1 MTDIIPTAAEAKD
14 LADDCCEAPAGLV
27 SVPTTRL
34 TSRRPI
40 TERILAEMQ
49 KTLNNGS
56 WPEAIGSPIKTYL
69 GFNSIHRCMR
79 LLRSH
84 GHFDEAARIEAALVA
99 AADRLSED
107 KDDDPTIN

>member
-14 LADDCCEAPAGLV
+14 LADDCCEALAGLV

-34 TSRRPI
+34 TSRHPI

-49 KTLNNGS
+49 ALNDES

-79 LLRSH
+79 FLRSH
-84 GHFDEAARIEAALVA
+84 GHFDEAARIEAALEA